1 MPIRE
6 KIEEFMKKAISTA
19 RYVALPNADKNTASQ
34 MVQELEEEA
43 EELKKEMARV
53 LR

>member
-19 RYVALPNADKNTASQ
+19 RYVALPNADKTQHRKWCRSS
-34 MVQELEEEA
+34 
-43 EELKKEMARV
+43 KKKPKN
-53 LR
+53 